1 MTSESNRTERPPIK
15 IVTFEEQVDVR
26 RQSLYKLKDTQFMKN
41 KIVEYFHKCGE
52 IEKSLAN
59 IDFSENGRKQDVDS
73 TGTVTSRQPIIW
85 EIHSSFE
92 AQFNEFAPIHPVKGI
107 NAADRR
113 LMEFAFDI
121 IEKFKKSQ
129 EVTINYIL
137 EHWSFLY
144 SVFGSKEKGF
154 CKFDH
159 PIECYWAVLV
169 NFFEVDL
176 DNGICKK
183 RTTPLY
189 KKFNKNLE
197 ANKIEQIE
205 KIIERVLFTYWYTY
219 GSGAPGSAEAFEIL
233 KLKFRMVGN
242 NGPFVSGSLIGC
254 DPYGD
259 KMILELL
266 IYPEVFQHMF
276 KPLVVNRKEAEQNPK
291 TTKTYVIHNPATNL
305 YKIGKSNNPKRR
317 ISEIRTMAGVDL
329 ATVMI
334 INSDVE
340 YKLHNEF
347 RSLRDVGEWFRLDEE
362 HINNIKD
369 TFSKELI

>member
-41 KIVEYFHKCGE
+41 KIVEYFHKCDE
-52 IEKSLAN
+52 IEKSLTN
-59 IDFSENGRKQDVDS
+59 IDFSKNGYSIRSDARA
-73 TGTVTSRQPIIW
+73 GIY
-85 EIHSSFE
+85 SSF
-92 AQFNEFAPIHPVKGI
+92 AACYKGFAPIHPVKGMK
-107 NAADRR
+107 AADRR
-113 LMEFAFDI
+113 IMEFAVDI
-121 IEKFKKSQ
+121 IEKFTKSE
-129 EVTINYIL
+129 EVTINFVL
-137 EHWSFLY
+137 QHWSFLR
-144 SVFGSKEKGF
+144 SIFGSEEKGF
-154 CKFDH
+154 CEFDH

-183 RTTPLY
+183 RPTPLY
-189 KKFNKNLE
+189 KKFNKNLGP
-197 ANKIEQIE
+197 NKLEDIE
-205 KIIERVLFTYWYTY
+205 KTISEIVRNNFFTY
-219 GSGAPGSAEAFEIL
+219 GAGKPGSVEEFEIL
-233 KLKFRMVGN
+233 KLKLRIVGN
-242 NGPFVSGSLIGC
+242 SSTDESAFVSGCLIGC
-254 DPYGD
+254 SAYDAER
-259 KMILELL
+259 ILELL

-276 KPLVVNRKEAEQNPK
+276 KPLAVNRKEAEQNPK